1 LTFRQALIGLPVFL
15 FVVFLSGNLEALL
28 VRMGFTFLI
37 FHNIVSVSL
46 PFGFFHGKLLLHSDP
61 RWRVAFMFT
70 LNGRYTYFLFGQPI
84 ADFEI
89 LRVVEA
95 YLFGSLLRLSETDKK
110 TASVVLATLI
120 YALESG
126 VDAFILSM
134 LLLFGGV
141 YSKYASKG

>member
-1 LTFRQALIGLPVFL
+1 
-15 FVVFLSGNLEALL
+15 
-28 VRMGFTFLI
+28 MGFTFLI

-61 RWRVAFMFT
+61 RWRIAFMFT
-70 LNGRYTYFLFGQPI
+70 PSGRYTYFLFGQPI
-84 ADFEI
+84 ADFGI
-89 LRVVEA
+89 LGVVEA

>member
-1 LTFRQALIGLPVFL
+1 
-15 FVVFLSGNLEALL
+15 
-28 VRMGFTFLI
+28 MGFTFLI

-61 RWRVAFMFT
+61 RWRIAFMFT
-70 LNGRYTYFLFGQPI
+70 LSGRYTYFLFGQPI